1 VNPRAS
7 AARVA
12 AKALLS
18 LGLVA
23 ILIAWSDAGRLWALA
38 RDARPSWLA
47 AALVFYGATIAVSA
61 WRWGVL
67 LEAQR
72 VRLRRRTLGTSFLVA
87 TFFNNFLPSNIGGD
101 VVRVTDTAGAAGSK
115 TLAATVVLVD
125 RGLGVLALGLVAAA
139 GATLART
146 AGPVAAPVLWTAV
159 LGAAAVA
166 VTLLARPSA
175 VATLLAPI
183 KRLHPAWIDE
193 RLARLT
199 GALERFREQPA
210 ALAGGFAGALA
221 VQALLVLF
229 YAAIARAL
237 SVPVRAADLAVVVPA
252 SFFVQM
258 LPISLNGLGVREAT
272 FGLYFARVGLPLESA
287 LLVSLAGA
295 ALVLPFSVAG
305 AGLYAARSR
314 RRPQTLDS
322 QPATLYSEGR
332 APHSTQLP

>member
-1 VNPRAS
+1 MLRSFRVNPRAS
-7 AARVA
+7 APAIRVA

-18 LGLVA
+18 LGLIA
-23 ILIAWSDAGRLWALA
+23 LLIAWSDAVRLWSLA
-38 RDARPSWLA
+38 RAARPSWLA
-47 AALVFYGATIAVSA
+47 AALGCYGATIALSA

-67 LEAQR
+67 LDAQR
-72 VRLRRRTLGTSFLVA
+72 VRLRRRTLGKSFLVA

-139 GATLART
+139 GATLAR
-146 AGPVAAPVLWTAV
+146 AGGPVAASVLW
-159 LGAAAVA
+159 AAMLVAVA
-166 VTLLARPSA
+166 IAVPLVARPSA

-183 KRLHPAWIDE
+183 KRLHPSWIEE
-193 RLARLT
+193 RLERLT
-199 GALERFREQPA
+199 RALERFRERPA
-210 ALAGGFAGALA
+210 ALVAGFIGAIA
-221 VQALLVLF
+221 VQALFVLF

-237 SVPVRAADLAVVVPA
+237 AVPIRVADLAVVVPA
-252 SFFVQM
+252 SFLVQM

-272 FGLYFARVGLPLESA
+272 FGLYFVRAGLPLESG

-295 ALVLPFSVAG
+295 ALVLPFSIAG

-314 RRPQTLDS
+314 SPQTLDS
-322 QPATLYSEGR
+322 QSA
-332 APHSTQLP
+332 TQLS